1 MDMESSSSNTMAKL
15 PILKQGEFEMWKLR
29 IKSFFMM
36 MDYALWEVIEAGNSW
51 VAKQTEEINTD
62 GSKSMIMSVP
72 VTNEEKPKLK
82 NDNKA
87 RSVLLMALPYEHQI
101 TFDQYA
107 DAKSMFKAIEARFG
121 GNAATRRTQKT
132 LLKQSYENFTASSSE
147 SLDSI
152 FNRLQKLVSQLAV
165 LGVPTSTEDLNLKFL
180 SCLPA
185 EWEMHVVV
193 WMNKPEI
200 YTMSFD
206 ELYNNF
212 KIVELSVKKKAG
224 MVPESTNLA
233 FVSTQTTG
241 SSNEVNTAP
250 AVNTVKAETNTASTN
265 FKTAALNEET
275 AYAFIASQPN
285 GSLLKHEDLEQIH
298 EDDLEE
304 MDLKCQLALLSM
316 RARRFYQ
323 KTGRKI
329 RINGSDT
336 AGFDKLKVECH
347 NCHKLGHFARE
358 CRGSRNYEKR
368 NMAGESRKHEDENIS
383 KAMVAVSGGSIFEG
397 GSSFDWSFLEEEQ
410 PTYNLTLMAFSDSE
424 FMNTRSARKELV
436 PFIQEVEAFA
446 RKSSAFTKK
455 SRRNIADEMVNNSDT
470 KIVRPEMTG
479 QNNEQTD
486 RVNYPLEGGVE

>member
-36 MDYALWEVIEAGNSW
+36 MDYALWEVTETGNSW
-51 VAKQTEEINTD
+51 VSKQTEEINPD
-62 GSKSMIMSVP
+62 GSKSMVMSVP
-72 VTNEEKPKLK
+72 ITNEERVKLK

-147 SLDSI
+147 TLDSV

-224 MVPESTNLA
+224 MVPESSNVA

-250 AVNTVKAETNTASTN
+250 AFNTARAENTASTN
-265 FKTAALNEET
+265 FKTAVLNEET
-275 AYAFIASQPN
+275 VGI
-285 GSLLKHEDLEQIH
+285 
-298 EDDLEE
+298 
-304 MDLKCQLALLSM
+304 
-316 RARRFYQ
+316 
-323 KTGRKI
+323 
-329 RINGSDT
+329 
-336 AGFDKLKVECH
+336 
-347 NCHKLGHFARE
+347 
-358 CRGSRNYEKR
+358 
-368 NMAGESRKHEDENIS
+368 
-383 KAMVAVSGGSIFEG
+383 
-397 GSSFDWSFLEEEQ
+397 
-410 PTYNLTLMAFSDSE
+410 
-424 FMNTRSARKELV
+424 
-436 PFIQEVEAFA
+436 
-446 RKSSAFTKK
+446 
-455 SRRNIADEMVNNSDT
+455 
-470 KIVRPEMTG
+470 
-479 QNNEQTD
+479 
-486 RVNYPLEGGVE
+486 GVQDV